1 MNELSVD
8 ARQLGEITVLYPRG
22 YVNAHTTRILEGALR
37 NAIDAGR
44 YRIVVS
50 GAGLAYIASAGLG
63 ALLGVI
69 EELRGNGGDLR
80 LADLNA
86 TVVNIFE
93 RMGFHH
99 LYRIYPSE
107 LEAIASFADE
117 PTEASK

>member
-22 YVNAHTTRILEGALR
+22 YVNAHTTRLFEAELR
-37 NAIDAGR
+37 RAIDAGH

-50 GAGLAYIASAGLG
+50 GAELAYIASAGLG

-69 EELRGNGGDLR
+69 EEVRGNGGDLR
-80 LADLNA
+80 LSDLNE

-93 RMGFHH
+93 MLGFHH

-107 LEAIASFADE
+107 LEAIASFSDD
-117 PTEASK
+117 PTEAAP